1 MASDRRNGKQ
11 PWKYKQFSPGS
22 DQRSLWPVFILPGD
36 IQEADTAVPTSG
48 SLQNSGKQLS
58 VRGKMSDITE
68 TVKSKTQK
76 EVVPPNAQ
84 YLSSAGGSA
93 LGTAAVWRQEWAIPS
108 LACPEMQARQN
119 YAMQMPTCFLLL
131 CNCRERSVAVPTTCV
146 PKMSRSKGKPLSC
159 WFWPCAVQIKL
170 QSSSLVCWNCQ
181 LCHKTC
187 FLK

>member
-1 MASDRRNGKQ
+1 M
-11 PWKYKQFSPGS
+11 
-22 DQRSLWPVFILPGD
+22 FILPGD

-93 LGTAAVWRQEWAIPS
+93 LGTTAVWRQE
-108 LACPEMQARQN
+108 
-119 YAMQMPTCFLLL
+119 
-131 CNCRERSVAVPTTCV
+131 
-146 PKMSRSKGKPLSC
+146 
-159 WFWPCAVQIKL
+159 
-170 QSSSLVCWNCQ
+170 
-181 LCHKTC
+181 
-187 FLK
+187 